1 MSDISF
7 KEIHAL
13 CLITTQQIVA
23 GLGWDTIIVTVLS
36 DIDEA
41 RLSAGSLRVRLNWA
55 WAIAFYR
62 ESAND
67 SISKIALR
75 DIDHGKTGALH
86 AAIICKHDARREMFS
101 VCMME
106 NFIVDRESALTG
118 KVALIALIYATTF
131 CHIAGLNDVYI
142 QDPMPGALPWYLT
155 YGFAPVWYDRRKIS
169 AEVEDILHYIR
180 LKTINSA

>member
-1 MSDISF
+1 MSEISF

-13 CLITTQQIVA
+13 CLVTTQQIVD
-23 GLGWDTIIVTVLS
+23 GLGWDTIVVTVLN

-41 RLSAGSLRVRLNWA
+41 RLTAGLLHSRLNWA

-62 ESAND
+62 EGAND
-67 SISKIALR
+67 SIIKFSLR
-75 DIDHGKTGALH
+75 DIEHGKAGALH

-101 VCMME
+101 ICMME

-118 KVALIALIYATTF
+118 KVALIALIYAITF
-131 CHIAGLNDVYI
+131 CQITGLNYVYI
-142 QDPMPGALPWYLT
+142 QDPLPEALPWYRT
-155 YGFAPVWYDRRKIS
+155 YGFAPVWYDHSKVS

-180 LKTINSA
+180 LKIINSA